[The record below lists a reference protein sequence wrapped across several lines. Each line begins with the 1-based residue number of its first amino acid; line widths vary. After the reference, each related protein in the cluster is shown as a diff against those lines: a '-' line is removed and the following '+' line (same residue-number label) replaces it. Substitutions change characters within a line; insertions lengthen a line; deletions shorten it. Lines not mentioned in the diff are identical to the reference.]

1 MEEAGNE
8 WTCPNCSNKVEKE
21 KTEKQTFQ
29 LKVKLK
35 ERQATKKSSLKT
47 PTKESKSITSPPGGG
62 DQASSSPDK
71 NKKQVTYFGTT
82 ISKISYGDVSEI
94 KHESVGNFVFFKG
107 RTPIEIHHI
116 IIQNIA
122 KQRLVRK
129 FAIYLCQ
136 YGLLI
141 LIGG

>member
-47 PTKESKSITSPPGGG
+47 PTKESKSITSPPGA
-62 DQASSSPDK
+62 DQASSPDK

>member
-35 ERQATKKSSLKT
+35 ERQATKKSTLKT
-47 PTKESKSITSPPGGG
+47 PTKESKSITSPPGA

-82 ISKISYGDVSEI
+82 IFEKICGGFLAEI
-94 KHESVGNFVFFKG
+94 NHESLVSNVVFFKG

-116 IIQNIA
+116 QNISR
-122 KQRLVRK
+122 QR
-129 FAIYLCQ
+129 
-136 YGLLI
+136 
-141 LIGG
+141 

>member
-35 ERQATKKSSLKT
+35 ERQATKKSTLKT
-47 PTKESKSITSPPGGG
+47 PTKESKTGITSPPGA
-62 DQASSSPDK
+62 DQASSPDK
-71 NKKQVTYFGTT
+71 NKKQVTYFGTLF
-82 ISKISYGDVSEI
+82 KLHYDGDFFAEI
-94 KHESVGNFVFFKG
+94 NHESLVSNAVFFKG

-116 IIQNIA
+116 PIQNIT
-122 KQRLVRK
+122 KQRLVHK
-129 FAIYLCQ
+129 FPIYPCQ
-136 YGLLI
+136 Y
-141 LIGG
+141 

>member
-35 ERQATKKSSLKT
+35 ERQATKKSTLKT
-47 PTKESKSITSPPGGG
+47 PTKESKTGITSPPGA
-62 DQASSSPDK
+62 DQASSPDK

-82 ISKISYGDVSEI
+82 ISEIIFGDVAEI
-94 KHESVGNFVFFKG
+94 KHKSLVSNAVFFKG

-116 IIQNIA
+116 SNISQNS
-122 KQRLVRK
+122 V
-129 FAIYLCQ
+129 
-136 YGLLI
+136 
-141 LIGG
+141 

>member
-47 PTKESKSITSPPGGG
+47 PTKESKSITSPPGA
-62 DQASSSPDK
+62 DQASSPDK
-71 NKKQVTYFGTT
+71 NKKQVTYFGT
-82 ISKISYGDVSEI
+82 IFKLHYDSAFLAEI
-94 KHESVGNFVFFKG
+94 NPESLVIKAVFFKG
-107 RTPIEIHHI
+107 RTPIEIHHTSEI
-116 IIQNIA
+116 LQNSV
-122 KQRLVRK
+122 L
-129 FAIYLCQ
+129 
-136 YGLLI
+136 
-141 LIGG
+141 